1 MTDPI
6 CNLCERKL
14 SEHTY
19 EESIKCAMELIK
31 QGHKKL
37 VWDNIVYDNQCQMI
51 ILPETLTAIIVPIIL
66 DTAPHATSRG
76 NITTI
81 NSE

>member
-6 CNLCERKL
+6 CNLCERRL

-31 QGHKKL
+31 QGHKKIGMGQHRL
-37 VWDNIVYDNQCQMI
+37 RQTMND
-51 ILPETLTAIIVPIIL
+51 
-66 DTAPHATSRG
+66 
-76 NITTI
+76 
-81 NSE
+81 

>member
-6 CNLCERKL
+6 CNLCEKKL

-31 QGHKKL
+31 QGHKRIGMGQHRL
-37 VWDNIVYDNQCQMI
+37 RQSMHD
-51 ILPETLTAIIVPIIL
+51 
-66 DTAPHATSRG
+66 
-76 NITTI
+76 
-81 NSE
+81 

>member
-14 SEHTY
+14 SDHTY

-37 VWDNIVYDNQCQMI
+37 EWDNIVLDNQCQTI
-51 ILPETLTAIIVPIIL
+51 ILRETFSAIIVPRIL
-66 DTAPHATSRG
+66 DTAPHVTRSG

>member
-1 MTDPI
+1 MTDPM

-31 QGHKKL
+31 QGHRKIGMGQHRIRQSMSN
-37 VWDNIVYDNQCQMI
+37 DNS
-51 ILPETLTAIIVPIIL
+51 T
-66 DTAPHATSRG
+66 
-76 NITTI
+76 
-81 NSE
+81 

>member
-1 MTDPI
+1 MTDPV

-37 VWDNIVYDNQCQMI
+37 EWDNTACDNLCQMI
-51 ILPETLTAIIVPIIL
+51 ILREALSAITVPIIL
-66 DTAPHATSRG
+66 ETAPHATRIG

>member
-1 MTDPI
+1 MHKKISKPFLFCCIIRDMADPV

-31 QGHKKL
+31 QGHKKIGMGQHRL
-37 VWDNIVYDNQCQMI
+37 RQSMND
-51 ILPETLTAIIVPIIL
+51 
-66 DTAPHATSRG
+66 
-76 NITTI
+76 
-81 NSE
+81 

>member
-1 MTDPI
+1 IWEISNPFCLCNELQVMTDPL

-31 QGHKKL
+31 QGHKKIGMGQHRL
-37 VWDNIVYDNQCQMI
+37 RQSMND
-51 ILPETLTAIIVPIIL
+51 
-66 DTAPHATSRG
+66 
-76 NITTI
+76 
-81 NSE
+81 